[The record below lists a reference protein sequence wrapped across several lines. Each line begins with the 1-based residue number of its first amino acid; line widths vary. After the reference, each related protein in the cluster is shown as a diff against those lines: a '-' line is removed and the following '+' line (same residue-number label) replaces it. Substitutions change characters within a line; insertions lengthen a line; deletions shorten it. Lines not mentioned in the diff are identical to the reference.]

1 MVATEQPSVKVGWQA
16 SDFELLSVDGNRYR
30 LSEFT
35 GANGTVVMFICNHC
49 PYVQA
54 IADRIARDAE
64 ELKSYGVASIAVMP
78 NDVETYPTDSFEH
91 MKKFAA
97 QHGFGFPYVID
108 DTQTVAQAYDAVCTP
123 DFFGFDSDLKL
134 QYRGRLDS
142 SRHQPAAAGA
152 RRELFEA
159 MVEVSR
165 TGKGPAQQNASIG
178 CSIKWRD
185 AA

>member
-1 MVATEQPSVKVGWQA
+1 MVATEQPSIDVGWQA
-16 SDFELLSVDGNRYR
+16 PDFELLGVDENHYH
-30 LSEFT
+30 LSEIK

-54 IADRIARDAE
+54 IADRIARDSQ
-64 ELKSYGVASIAVMP
+64 ELKSHGVESIAVMP
-78 NDVETYPTDSFEH
+78 NDIETYPTDSFDH
-91 MKKFAA
+91 MKDFAA
-97 QHGFGFPYVID
+97 KHGFGFPYVID
-108 DTQTVAQAYDAVCTP
+108 ETQTVAQAYDAVCTP
-123 DFFGFDSDLKL
+123 DFFGFNGDLQL

-142 SRHQPAAAGA
+142 SRNQPAAADA

-159 MVEVSR
+159 MVEISR
-165 TGKGPAQQNASIG
+165 TGKGPAKQNASIG